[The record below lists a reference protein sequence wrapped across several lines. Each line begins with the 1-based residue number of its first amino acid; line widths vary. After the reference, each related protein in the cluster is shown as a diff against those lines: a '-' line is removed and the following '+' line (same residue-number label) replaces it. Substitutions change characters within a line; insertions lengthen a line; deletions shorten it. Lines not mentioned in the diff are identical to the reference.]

1 MRCVS
6 SDGRVVVEV
15 IRRTASAGRD
25 GEWIR
30 IRRGGFH
37 YADVRSVAE
46 LCRHL
51 ASLGLGLADLTET

>member
-46 LCRHL
+46 LTRHL